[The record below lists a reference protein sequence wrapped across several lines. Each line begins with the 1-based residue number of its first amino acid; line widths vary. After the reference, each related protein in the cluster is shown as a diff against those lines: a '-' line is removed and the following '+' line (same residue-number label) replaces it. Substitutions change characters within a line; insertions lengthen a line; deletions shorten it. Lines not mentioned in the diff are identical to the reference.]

1 MKIDNSF
8 PAVFWGKDKSTKAQ
22 FCPCEDIFD
31 SSLVTSCMVCAVHEN
46 KILLAKPPRGWGLPG
61 GRIELGETPEDC
73 ARREVYEETSVE
85 LNSLKL
91 IGAWHIE
98 KLFHSEYNGRYPDRA
113 YQLLFLADVKRI
125 DDFVASHESSAREFV
140 EFDKVQDYHHD
151 FANFAEIMRYIRKCI
166 RRQSRA

>member
-61 GRIELGETPEDC
+61 GRMELGETPEDC
-73 ARREVYEETSVE
+73 ARREVYEEASVE

-98 KLFHSEYNGRYPDRA
+98 KLFHS
-113 YQLLFLADVKRI
+113 
-125 DDFVASHESSAREFV
+125 
-140 EFDKVQDYHHD
+140 
-151 FANFAEIMRYIRKCI
+151 
-166 RRQSRA
+166 